1 MKTVRSPKF
10 CSFGVFYFRVFPHY
24 QKSKFASQKSK
35 NKSIEKTFFYFP
47 QKSGL
52 CESYVILCCA
62 TGGNKNERN
71 KRTMA
76 REHRTARR

>member
-35 NKSIEKTFFYFP
+35 NKSIEKTFFVFP
-47 QKSGL
+47 KSL
-52 CESYVILCCA
+52 DFTKVVWYCVVLPEV
-62 TGGNKNERN
+62 KRN
-71 KRTMA
+71 
-76 REHRTARR
+76 

>member
-1 MKTVRSPKF
+1 MTKHNGKNLYCLKQRIAT
-10 CSFGVFYFRVFPHY
+10 
-24 QKSKFASQKSK
+24 SK
-35 NKSIEKTFFYFP
+35 NRRFFFP

-52 CESYVILCCA
+52 YESCVVLCCA